1 MLLSILP
8 LNLANPTTVNRLW
21 HLQQQ
26 AYRVEA
32 ALIGFSE
39 IPPLL
44 ETVEQLQAAKDAFFG
59 LYRGAALA
67 GAIAC
72 ETHGNALEITRLVV
86 DPNFFRRGIAQKML
100 SFIAQQYSHYAIM
113 RVSTGSKNEPA
124 LRLYLKNGFL
134 VVRTT
139 SIAPGVCLT
148 HLERKRI

>member
-1 MLLSILP
+1 MSLPILP
-8 LNLANPTTVNRLW
+8 LNLANPVTVNRLW
-21 HLQQQ
+21 YLQQQ

-32 ALIGFSE
+32 ALIGFAE

-44 ETVEQLQAAKDAFFG
+44 ETMEELQAAKDAFFG
-59 LYRGAALA
+59 FYHGAALA

-72 ETHGNALEITRLVV
+72 ETHDNALEITRLVV
-86 DPNFFRRGIAQKML
+86 DPHFFRQGIAQKML

-124 LRLYLKNGFL
+124 LQLYLKNGFL

-139 SIAPGVCLT
+139 SIAPGIGLT
-148 HLERKRI
+148 HLERKRN